1 MPPPKSVT
9 RTMKKGSKKLR
20 LEYNIEKDVIQDF
33 TSTNIVR
40 QKKKDEDEG
49 HSKVDLLAVDFAV
62 NTSTFKE
69 VTDEVFTTPNKNSNQ
84 APGIEKNTAVKN
96 LFPELTKLIS
106 CSLTNLLFYMQLR
119 SSLNLSYTRD

>member
-1 MPPPKSVT
+1 
-9 RTMKKGSKKLR
+9 MKKGSKKLR

>member
-1 MPPPKSVT
+1 MPPPKLVT

>member
-1 MPPPKSVT
+1 MPPPKLVT

-49 HSKVDLLAVDFAV
+49 HSKVDLLTV

-84 APGIEKNTAVKN
+84 EPGIEKNTAVKN